1 MNELIT
7 VIINVYNGEKFIN
20 RCLDSVINQTYKNLD
35 ILIIDDGS
43 TDNTYKL
50 IKKYKDKRIRVI
62 RQKNM
67 GLSLARNVG
76 LDNAKGDYL
85 YFIDID
91 DYIEL
96 DTIEYLYKLIKK
108 YKTNISMAATCLVE
122 NNIIKKEK
130 KEETAYIVDS
140 IEILK
145 KILVSKDSLGAI
157 WNKLY
162 KKEVFNNIRFEDR
175 IINDVTIMHK
185 ICLENREIAYSNLK
199 KYYYIKHDTNI
210 TVLNKV
216 DRSIDLYYAITERYK
231 YIKELFPD
239 LIENEIGM
247 LNLINYLYW
256 QNKPELNNFLKEIN
270 AKKIYNEHFTLKI
283 LKASSIG
290 TKAKIKLILFR
301 INAKI
306 CVKTMNIYSYI
317 KRKIFRKY

>member
-1 MNELIT
+1 MDELIT
-7 VIINVYNGEKFIN
+7 VIIDVYNGEKFIN
-20 RCLDSVINQTYKNLD
+20 KCLDSVINQTYKNLD

-50 IKKYKDKRIRVI
+50 IKDYKDKRIRVI

-108 YKTNISMAATCLVE
+108 YKTNISMTATCLVK
-122 NNIIKKEK
+122 NNIIKKEIN
-130 KEETAYIVDS
+130 EEKTYVIDS

-145 KILVSKDSLGAI
+145 KVLVNKDSLGAI

-175 IINDVTIMHK
+175 IINDVTIIHK
-185 ICLENREIAYSNLK
+185 IYIDNRKIAYSNLK

-216 DRSIDLYYAITERYK
+216 DRSIDLYYAIIERYK
-231 YIKELFPD
+231 YVKELFPN
-239 LIENEIGM
+239 LIENEIGV
-247 LNLINYLYW
+247 LNTINRLYLL
-256 QNKPELNNFLKEIN
+256 NKPELNEFLKEIN
-270 AKKIYNEHFTLKI
+270 AKKVYNEHFTLRI
-283 LKASSIG
+283 LKTSSIG
-290 TKAKIKLILFR
+290 IKAKIRLILFR
-301 INAKI
+301 INSKI
-306 CVKTMNIYSYI
+306 CVNTMNIYLFV